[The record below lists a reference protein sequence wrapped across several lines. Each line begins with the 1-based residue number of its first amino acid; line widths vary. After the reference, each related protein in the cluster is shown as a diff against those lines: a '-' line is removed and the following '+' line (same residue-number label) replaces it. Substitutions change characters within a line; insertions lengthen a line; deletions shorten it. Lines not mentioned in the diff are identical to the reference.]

1 MGKLGLYKH
10 FFGGPEKLRCF
21 VGLFLHLVQANHVL
35 LVELLC
41 KREGFYWFGTMRDLQ
56 SKVQENSPSCI
67 MEIII
72 KQWVSGWFHYSM
84 GASINLLAL
93 TCSTCISISL
103 FLKWLLLFY
112 ISLLLHSSFS
122 SFAYGPFVLGYFQ
135 CIHTFQYLFNF
146 VDSFPLDCFNT
157 VSLCSL

>member
-10 FFGGPEKLRCF
+10 FNGGPEKLRCF

-35 LVELLC
+35 WVELLC

-56 SKVQENSPSCI
+56 SKVQENSPSCM

-84 GASINLLAL
+84 GASINLLAI

-103 FLKWLLLFY
+103 FLKWLLLLY
-112 ISLLLHSSFS
+112 ISFLLHQLLFFFCIWSFCVGV
-122 SFAYGPFVLGYFQ
+122 FLVHP
-135 CIHTFQYLFNF
+135 
-146 VDSFPLDCFNT
+146 
-157 VSLCSL
+157 

>member
-10 FFGGPEKLRCF
+10 FNGGPEKLRCF

-56 SKVQENSPSCI
+56 FKVQENSPSCM

-84 GASINLLAL
+84 GASINLLAI

-103 FLKWLLLFY
+103 FLKWLLLLY
-112 ISLLLHSSFS
+112 ISFLLHQLLFFFCIWSFCVGV
-122 SFAYGPFVLGYFQ
+122 FLVHP
-135 CIHTFQYLFNF
+135 
-146 VDSFPLDCFNT
+146 
-157 VSLCSL
+157 